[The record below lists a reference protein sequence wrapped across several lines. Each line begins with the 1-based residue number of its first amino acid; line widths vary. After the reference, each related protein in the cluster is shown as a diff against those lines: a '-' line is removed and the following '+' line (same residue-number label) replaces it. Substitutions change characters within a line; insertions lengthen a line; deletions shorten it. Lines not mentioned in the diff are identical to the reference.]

1 MGGAEWRKID
11 PTKNGNLGITA
22 AKTHA
27 GPAEDK
33 ASGSFADGRQFAATL
48 MAPPFLS
55 ILCTEGVGQRLKL
68 WRKARSGMLIER

>member
-27 GPAEDK
+27 GRAEDK

-55 ILCTEGVGQRLKL
+55 ILCTKAIGQPLKL
-68 WRKARSGMLIER
+68 WQRSRSGMLIER

>member
-22 AKTHA
+22 ATTHA

-33 ASGSFADGRQFAATL
+33 ASGSSADGRQVAATL
-48 MAPPFLS
+48 IAPPFLS
-55 ILCTEGVGQRLKL
+55 ILCAGAVSQRLKPL
-68 WRKARSGMLIER
+68 RKARSGMLIER

>member
-27 GPAEDK
+27 GQVEDQ
-33 ASGSFADGRQFAATL
+33 ASGSSADGRQFAATL
-48 MAPPFLS
+48 IAPPFLS
-55 ILCTEGVGQRLKL
+55 ILCTKAVGQRLKPE
-68 WRKARSGMLIER
+68 RKARSGMLIER